1 MVPIVRLVY
10 GTDIF
15 GWEATVQTGY
25 VLSAFGVGIVF
36 QSANAIMARGFY
48 ALHNT
53 KTPVVI
59 SVGAIILT
67 LILDYLFIRVL
78 NFEVWGLAA
87 ALTIGVFVQSFFLFY
102 LINKHFGSFSLKLLK
117 PLVKSAFASILSGT
131 FMYLMLKFFDRSV
144 WVKELS
150 FLGRIDADRYIP
162 FQRFVLDTRYT
173 MNLLVLTGFVLLAGA
188 ILYIGLSIAFG
199 SKEVWVFF
207 NQVKRVFVRHQV
219 APIPKKEEDQVAP
232 PPSDTSGV

>member
-1 MVPIVRLVY
+1 
-10 GTDIF
+10 
-15 GWEATVQTGY
+15 
-25 VLSAFGVGIVF
+25 
-36 QSANAIMARGFY
+36 
-48 ALHNT
+48 
-53 KTPVVI
+53 
-59 SVGAIILT
+59 
-67 LILDYLFIRVL
+67 
-78 NFEVWGLAA
+78 
-87 ALTIGVFVQSFFLFY
+87 
-102 LINKHFGSFSLKLLK
+102 
-117 PLVKSAFASILSGT
+117 
-131 FMYLMLKFFDRSV
+131 MYLMLKFFDRSV

-219 APIPKKEEDQVAP
+219 APIPKKEEEQVAP